1 MSDNKLT
8 LAAIDPG
15 KNGGLA
21 VYIDGKITLHNLP
34 EDLAELREL
43 LPCGCPVILEK
54 VPPFIGRLIPSS
66 ASFKLGKSCGLLEGF
81 CIGRQHPLQ
90 LVTPQAW
97 QAGLGVSKL
106 GNWKGNLKAE
116 ANRRFPSIEQRI
128 TLQTADALLLLD
140 YALRNNLVSH
150 TTN

>member
-21 VYIDGKITLHNLP
+21 VYIDGKLVLHNLP

-43 LPCGCPVILEK
+43 LPPGCPVILEK
-54 VPPFIGRLIPSS
+54 VPAFTGRLIPSS
-66 ASFKLGKSCGLLEGF
+66 AAFKLGKSCGQIEGF
-81 CIGRQHPLQ
+81 CIGRQHPLR
-90 LVTPQAW
+90 LVSPQTW

-106 GNWKGNLKAE
+106 GNWKSNLKAE
-116 ANRRFPSIEQRI
+116 ANRRFPSIDQRI

-150 TTN
+150 NPN